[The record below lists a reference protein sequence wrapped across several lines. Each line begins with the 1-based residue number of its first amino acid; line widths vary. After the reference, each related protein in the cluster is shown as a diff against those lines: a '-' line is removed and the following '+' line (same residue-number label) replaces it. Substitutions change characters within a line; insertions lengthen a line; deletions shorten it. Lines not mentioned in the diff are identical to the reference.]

1 MPIEN
6 RGAVISNDMFGRLDI
21 YASYDE
27 ITAEN
32 VVSELN
38 TALPY
43 HVQNLL
49 AEDFLYWYRRNVQP
63 ILGRAK
69 EVRPEILN
77 IVQENHSD
85 EIVAFKN
92 GYFLTKPAFYV
103 ARDTGSQDKVNKL
116 NEYLYR
122 SGKHAADNATVDWF
136 HTVGKGVI
144 YVEPDRD
151 NDPETPVHVYA
162 LDPRSAFVI
171 KSLRP
176 GNKPVAG
183 VNMVVNDGVAKF
195 DVFTNK
201 LIFHLT
207 GGATGR
213 MMTTQVNSDFL
224 ATAVDVE
231 SVEPNPLGM
240 IPIIEYRYNSVNMGA
255 FEAVL
260 PLLDEINNIVS
271 NACDGIEQFIQSLAV
286 ATNCE
291 FPDGTTANDIRKAGM
306 IVLKSVG
313 ENKAEFKILSQPLD
327 QTQTKVLID
336 HLKTEAMR
344 ICSMPILNENGSV
357 DHTTGS
363 SILASSGWYQ
373 ADCAARNTEDL
384 FIESNKQFDRIFI
397 EILRRRGLLDI
408 SLSDFELHID
418 RGETINVQAKAQA
431 FQTLLAAGM
440 HPELAAKKSGIS
452 NDPVADVEKSA
463 DYLKMIWGDPEKVD
477 EVETQTNGQGEARV
491 VESDSDNGENP
502 TGGDV

>member
-1 MPIEN
+1 MAEN
-6 RGAVISNDMFGRLDI
+6 MNVISNDLWGRLDI
-21 YASYDE
+21 YASYDD
-27 ITAEN
+27 ITEEN

-49 AEDFLYWYRRNVQP
+49 QEDFLYWYRRNVQP
-63 ILGRAK
+63 ILNRSK

-77 IVQENHSD
+77 IVQENHAD
-85 EIVAFKN
+85 EIVTFKN
-92 GYFLTKPAFYV
+92 GYMLQKPAVYC
-103 ARDTGSQDKVNKL
+103 ARSIEAKDKVNKL

-122 SGKHAADNATVDWF
+122 SMKHVADNKTVDWF

-144 YVEPDRD
+144 LVEPDRD
-151 NDPETPVHVYA
+151 GDPEVPVHAYA
-162 LDPRSAFVI
+162 LDPRSAFVVY
-171 KSLRP
+171 SLKP
-176 GNKPVAG
+176 GNEPVMG
-183 VNMVVNDGVAKF
+183 VNMVVNDGIAKF
-195 DVFTNK
+195 DVFTKKNVY
-201 LIFHLT
+201 HLT

-213 MMTTQVNSDFL
+213 MLSTQVNSDFL
-224 ATAVDVE
+224 ATAVSVD
-231 SVEPNPLGM
+231 SVEPNPLGL
-240 IPIIEYRYNSVNMGA
+240 IPIIEYRYNNVNMGA
-255 FEAVL
+255 YEAVI

-291 FPDGTTANDIRKAGM
+291 FPEGTTSNDIRKAGM

-313 ENKAEFKILSQPLD
+313 ENKADFKILSQPLD
-327 QTQTKVLID
+327 QSQTKVLID

-384 FIESNKQFDRIFI
+384 FIESNKQFDRIFV

-452 NDPVADVEKSA
+452 NDPVADIEKSEK
-463 DYLKMIWGDPEKVD
+463 YLTMIWGDPD
-477 EVETQTNGQGEARV
+477 SPNPDGEARI